1 MSILIEYRWYF
12 LIGAE
17 IVFWISAIGF
27 FILRYGFRLR
37 KASFIAGIVLLLN
50 ELFILALGV
59 LDYYQTGKFSNF
71 QLITMII
78 LIYALLYGKKDLRKL
93 DMWVQKLIAK
103 WRNEPVPPMEKASEL
118 TGWAYAKQELGQWG
132 LHLILFMTVHMIF
145 FFIYGL
151 APLEEWK
158 NWLDEGIVLDK
169 SASRFSRVWGIV
181 FLIDTVIT
189 FSYVIFPKKKKG
201 KEKLLS

>member
-1 MSILIEYRWYF
+1 MSILTEYRWYF

-17 IVFWISAIGF
+17 IVFWISAVGF

-37 KASFIAGIVLLLN
+37 KASFIVGIVLLLN

-93 DMWVQKLIAK
+93 DIWVQKRIAK
-103 WRNEPVPPMEKASEL
+103 WRNEPVPYIEEPSEL
-118 TGWAYAKQELGQWG
+118 TGWAYTKQELGQWV
-132 LHLILFMTVHMIF
+132 LHFILFITVHIIF
-145 FFIYGL
+145 FFVYGL
-151 APLEEWK
+151 VPLEEWK
-158 NWLDEGIVLDK
+158 NWLDDGIVLNK
-169 SASRFSRVWGIV
+169 SASRFSQVWGVV
-181 FLIDTVIT
+181 FFIDTVIT
-189 FSYVIFPKKKKG
+189 FSYVIFPKKEKG
-201 KEKLLS
+201 KRKLLS